1 MLLKILDERQKWDKN
16 VHYFGQTSCGIWD
29 GIWKDCKMFLRRIF
43 LSHLQSSPQYLY
55 FKLCNSYFCVFVILY
70 FCVYYFCIF
79 MFLLIFLSP
88 ALLSTSCQY
97 LKLGRL
103 AVVVEHFSLSLV
115 RLHFCIFAFLYS
127 VFRLVQFWVQR
138 SRPKK
143 KCCCFEKRF
152 WWKCE
157 ETNFFLT

>member
-1 MLLKILDERQKWDKN
+1 
-16 VHYFGQTSCGIWD
+16 
-29 GIWKDCKMFLRRIF
+29 MFLRRIF
-43 LSHLQSSPQYLY
+43 LLHLQSSPQYLY
-55 FKLCNSYFCVFVILY
+55 FKFCNSYFCVFVILY
-70 FCVYYFCIF
+70 FYVFV
-79 MFLLIFLSP
+79 FLLIFLSP

-143 KCCCFEKRF
+143 IVVVLKNAFGENVKNPIAFVWMIFSRENVSLNNNHF
-152 WWKCE
+152 S
-157 ETNFFLT
+157 TFHRPL